1 LSKSAISLIWVI
13 ALPMVFMDFWIA
25 AIALLDDLDEQ
36 IDLLSLLLSN
46 LTEQAEAGCPFLP
59 HL

>member
-1 LSKSAISLIWVI
+1 
-13 ALPMVFMDFWIA
+13 MVFMDFWIA
-25 AIALLDDLDEQ
+25 AIALLADLDER
-36 IDLLSLLLSN
+36 IDLLSLLLSS

>member
-1 LSKSAISLIWVI
+1 
-13 ALPMVFMDFWIA
+13 MVFMDFWIA
-25 AIALLDDLDEQ
+25 AIALLANLDEQ
-36 IDLLSLLLSN
+36 IDLSSLLLSG